1 MKRIYIF
8 LAIVALATTASAQ
21 GNHQDN
27 YLGFNLGG
35 GMNSLMYSP
44 VDGSA
49 TPGWGLGAG
58 LQYAHFFN
66 KHFGF
71 GVGVNYATYSAT
83 AMYNKTIHGTA
94 TTHPDNG
101 LTYDPVNI
109 YDNWRERQTLGVLS
123 VPVEFMY
130 RTDLCETWALL
141 AGLGMQF
148 DLPINASYRAVDG
161 AYETQ
166 GYFPATGVTY
176 SNLPAYGFQR
186 YEADPDK
193 QHGEVSVGNSGFS
206 LIADLGANHNLK
218 NNWGLYLGIYATYG
232 ISNLYDTTFANN
244 NLLSISTEDADV
256 IDYNSTIASGR
267 IDAYNLISVGAKVGI
282 NIGWICKH
290 GDKNVDETIVPYA
303 SEKDKANAAAEKA
316 ATEKAAAE
324 KAAAEKAAAEKA
336 AAEKVAAEKVAAEKT
351 AAEKEAAR
359 QASYA
364 NNHELKNA
372 MAAIDAD
379 IAKAEKAANESGSEE
394 AKAAVE
400 QAKAKLKEARLAQQ
414 NGQYADSYDMMTGV
428 YGLIADSYA
437 ADAQE
442 WAKDNNTADAAK
454 AAEDAAIY
462 AKAAHNGD
470 LATAMASNNNT
481 IANATKAAK
490 SNNKNANNKANNKP
504 AVTPVNNNT
513 SDANSGLNATKVPT
527 SAVDLATLQQYLG
540 KINLGIHFNFNE
552 SQPIVDNGAEM
563 ALRALAAA
571 MSADKN
577 IKVICIG
584 HTDSVGTESYNDRLG
599 LRRAKAVKTML
610 VSYGAPA
617 KNVSTES
624 RGKNE
629 PIAPNDTEEN
639 RARNRR
645 VIILAR

>member
-8 LAIVALATTASAQ
+8 IAIVALATAASAQ
-21 GNHQDN
+21 VNRQDN

-49 TPGWGLGAG
+49 APGWGLGAG
-58 LQYAHFFN
+58 LQYAHFFGT
-66 KHFGF
+66 HFGF
-71 GVGVNYATYSAT
+71 GVGVNYTTYSARAT
-83 AMYNKTIHGTA
+83 YNKTIHGTA

-101 LTYDPVNI
+101 LSYDPVNI
-109 YDNWRERQTLGVLS
+109 YDNWCERQTLGVLG
-123 VPVEFMY
+123 VPVEILF
-130 RTDLCETWALL
+130 RTDMSETWALL

-166 GYFPATGVTY
+166 GYFPATGITY
-176 SNLPAYGFQR
+176 NNLPDYGFQR

-193 QHGEVSVGNSGFS
+193 QHGDVNVGKSGFS
-206 LIADLGANHNLK
+206 VIADLGANHNLK

-232 ISNLYDTTFANN
+232 ISNLYDTAFANN
-244 NLLSISTEDADV
+244 NLLSISTEDANV

-290 GDKNVDETIVPYA
+290 SNNKADDETIVPYA
-303 SEKDKANAAAEKA
+303 TEKDKAAAEKA
-316 ATEKAAAE
+316 AAEKAAADKAAAEKAAADKAAAEKAAAEKAAADKAAAEKAAAE

-336 AAEKVAAEKVAAEKT
+336 AAEKAAAE
-351 AAEKEAAR
+351 EAAV
-359 QASYA
+359 
-364 NNHELKNA
+364 EK
-372 MAAIDAD
+372 AA
-379 IAKAEKAANESGSEE
+379 AEKAAAE
-394 AKAAVE
+394 KAAAE
-400 QAKAKLKEARLAQQ
+400 K
-414 NGQYADSYDMMTGV
+414 S
-428 YGLIADSYA
+428 A
-437 ADAQE
+437 AE
-442 WAKDNNTADAAK
+442 K
-454 AAEDAAIY
+454 AAAE
-462 AKAAHNGD
+462 
-470 LATAMASNNNT
+470 
-481 IANATKAAK
+481 
-490 SNNKNANNKANNKP
+490 NKANNKP

-513 SDANSGLNATKVPT
+513 NADNSGLNATKVPT
-527 SAVDLATLQQYLG
+527 PAVDLATLQQYFD
-540 KINLGIHFNFNE
+540 KINSGIHFNFNE
-552 SQPIVDNGAEM
+552 SQPIVDNGAEI

-584 HTDSVGTESYNDRLG
+584 HTDSVGTESFNDHLG

-645 VIILAR
+645 VIILNR